1 MSPFDI
7 TRAQPNAWS
16 ILSRSFKSGRVSS
29 TYLFTGEQ
37 GLGHWPLAVEFAAL
51 LNCLDPQQTDDA
63 TAPVRACRVCRH
75 CRMVYELNFEG
86 LQIVVPVPP
95 HKKLEEAIDATSEII
110 AEKKA
115 EPFKRLTSAANT
127 SIPIDMA
134 REVAKRL
141 SRKSSDGITRVV
153 LFYQM
158 EKMRTSS
165 ADALLKLIEEPPP
178 DTVLIL
184 TTERPEML
192 LPTIQSRSQKV
203 RLRRLP
209 DNLIA
214 EYLVQK
220 YELSQTRATLI
231 ARLSQGIPGR
241 AIDLT
246 DTEDEDK
253 TSRRAVGMLLF
264 KSLFREPGWSVIS
277 QIQDMVNLANR
288 GEVTEILN
296 LWQLLLR
303 DAHYFAVTGEESELI
318 NVDFAPELKQL
329 SPALADPQRVSQ
341 MIQLIKN
348 TLADSVRNVH
358 IQTALAALSLKLIA
372 IVRTAG

>member
-7 TRAQPNAWS
+7 TRVQPNAWS

-29 TYLFTGEQ
+29 TYLFTGEE
-37 GLGHWPLAVEFAAL
+37 GLGHWPLAIEFAAL
-51 LNCLDPQQTDDA
+51 LNCLDPQETGDTD
-63 TAPVRACRVCRH
+63 APVRPCRECRH
-75 CRMVYELNFEG
+75 CRTVYELNFEG
-86 LQIVVPVPP
+86 LQLVVPVPP
-95 HKKLEEAIDATSEII
+95 HKKLDDAIDLTSEII
-110 AEKKA
+110 AEKKM

-134 REVAKRL
+134 REVSKRL

-153 LFYQM
+153 IFYQM
-158 EKMRTSS
+158 ERMRASS

-184 TTERPEML
+184 TAERPEML
-192 LPTIQSRSQKV
+192 LPTIQSRAQKI

-209 DNLIA
+209 DSLVS
-214 EYLVQK
+214 EYLVEK
-220 YELSQTRATLI
+220 YGLSGVRATLI
-231 ARLSQGIPGR
+231 ARLSQGVPGR

-246 DTEDEDK
+246 DSEDEDS

-264 KSLFREPGWSVIS
+264 KSLFKEPGWSVLS
-277 QIQDMVNLANR
+277 QMQDMVNLGNR
-288 GEVTEILN
+288 GEVADMLH

-303 DAHYFAVTGEESELI
+303 DGHYYAVTGEESGLI
-318 NVDFAPELKQL
+318 NVDFAPELKQI
-329 SPALADPQRVSQ
+329 SPALADPQRVGQ
-341 MIQLIKN
+341 MVQSIKN
-348 TLADSVRNVH
+348 TLADSARNVH
-358 IQTALAALSLKLIA
+358 IQTALAALSLKLIS

>member
-1 MSPFDI
+1 M
-7 TRAQPNAWS
+7 QPNAWS

-29 TYLFTGEQ
+29 TYLFTGEE
-37 GLGHWPLAVEFAAL
+37 GLGHWPLAIEFAAL
-51 LNCLDPQQTDDA
+51 LNCLDPQETGDTD
-63 TAPVRACRVCRH
+63 APVRPCRECRH
-75 CRMVYELNFEG
+75 CRTVYELNFEG
-86 LQIVVPVPP
+86 LQLVVPVPP
-95 HKKLEEAIDATSEII
+95 HKKLDDAIDLTSEII
-110 AEKKA
+110 AEKKM

-134 REVAKRL
+134 REVSKRL

-158 EKMRTSS
+158 ERMRASS

-184 TTERPEML
+184 TAERPEML
-192 LPTIQSRSQKV
+192 LPTIQSRAQKI

-209 DNLIA
+209 DSLVS
-214 EYLVQK
+214 EYLVEK
-220 YELSQTRATLI
+220 YGLSGVRATLI
-231 ARLSQGIPGR
+231 ARLSQGVPGR

-246 DTEDEDK
+246 DSEDEDS

-264 KSLFREPGWSVIS
+264 KSLFKEPGWSVLS
-277 QIQDMVNLANR
+277 QMQDMVNLGNR
-288 GEVTEILN
+288 GEVADMLH

-303 DAHYFAVTGEESELI
+303 DGHYYAVTGEESGLI
-318 NVDFAPELKQL
+318 NVDFAPELKQI
-329 SPALADPQRVSQ
+329 SPALADPQRVGQ
-341 MIQLIKN
+341 MVQSIKN
-348 TLADSVRNVH
+348 TLADSARNVH
-358 IQTALAALSLKLIA
+358 IQTALAALSLKLIS

>member
-1 MSPFDI
+1 M
-7 TRAQPNAWS
+7 
-16 ILSRSFKSGRVSS
+16 
-29 TYLFTGEQ
+29 
-37 GLGHWPLAVEFAAL
+37 
-51 LNCLDPQQTDDA
+51 
-63 TAPVRACRVCRH
+63 
-75 CRMVYELNFEG
+75 
-86 LQIVVPVPP
+86 VPVPP
-95 HKKLEEAIDATSEII
+95 HKKLEEAIDSTSETI

-115 EPFKRLTSAANT
+115 EPFKRLTSAANV

-141 SRKSSDGITRVV
+141 SRKSSDGITRIV

-184 TTERPEML
+184 TAERPEML

-209 DNLIA
+209 DSLIA
-214 EYLVQK
+214 EYLVEK

-231 ARLSQGIPGR
+231 ARLSQGVPGR

-246 DTEDEDK
+246 DTEDEDS

-264 KSLFREPGWSVIS
+264 KSLFRDPGWSVIS
-277 QIQDMVNLANR
+277 QMQDMVNLSNR
-288 GEVTEILN
+288 GEVTEMLN

-303 DAHYFAVTGEESELI
+303 DAHYYAATGEESELV

-329 SPALADPQRVSQ
+329 SPALSDPQIAGQ
-341 MIQLIKN
+341 MVQSIKN
-348 TLADSVRNVH
+348 TLADSARNVH